1 MRLQYK
7 KAKESQG
14 KHFRSQKVYLGDK
27 LSDYYMKYLT
37 LLVILPSMG
46 LEYSVF
52 CVPPLPK
59 QNLQSCDSVENES
72 LNIFELS
79 LKNP

>member
-1 MRLQYK
+1 
-7 KAKESQG
+7 
-14 KHFRSQKVYLGDK
+14 
-27 LSDYYMKYLT
+27 
-37 LLVILPSMG
+37 MG

-79 LKNP
+79 LKNPWIVPETKKKSDVCMNHVCILIQDENNTLIKVEGASLRM

>member
-1 MRLQYK
+1 
-7 KAKESQG
+7 
-14 KHFRSQKVYLGDK
+14 
-27 LSDYYMKYLT
+27 
-37 LLVILPSMG
+37 MG

-72 LNIFELS
+72 EYFWIVFEKSLNSPWNKKKVRRLYEPCVYFDS
-79 LKNP
+79 RWKQHFD